1 MASKIQRQKGSVVI
15 EFALLLPLLLLILG
29 LIIDYGW
36 YFTNWIQLTNAVSA
50 GARAGIK
57 AEEGENPKDL
67 AKDVVNNNFWDSLQE
82 LRAEVKDSPSPRRIT
97 VTATYKYTPLM
108 GPFTES
114 LVPQTIKTSATMVFP

>member
-1 MASKIQRQKGSVVI
+1 MASMLRKQKGSVVV

-29 LIIDYGW
+29 LIIEYGW

-57 AEEGENPKDL
+57 AKEGEYPKDL
-67 AKDVVNNNFWDSLQE
+67 AENVVKDNFWDPLQVGVTE
-82 LRAEVKDSPSPRRIT
+82 EDSPHRIT
-97 VTATYKYTPLM
+97 VTATYNYTPLM

-114 LVPQTIKTSATMVFP
+114 LVPHTIKSSATMVFP

>member
-1 MASKIQRQKGSVVI
+1 MLRKRRGSVAI

-29 LIIDYGW
+29 LIVEYGW

-57 AEEGENPKDL
+57 AKEWEGEDPKIY
-67 AKDVVNNNFWDSLQE
+67 AQNVVVKNFWDPLQVVVTE
-82 LRAEVKDSPSPRRIT
+82 QDSPRRIT
-97 VTATYKYTPLM
+97 VKATYDYTPLM

-114 LVPQTIKTSATMVFP
+114 LVPDTIKSSATMVFP

>member
-1 MASKIQRQKGSVVI
+1 MASKLQKQKGSVLI

-36 YFTNWIQLTNAVSA
+36 YFTNWIELTNAVSA

-57 AEEGENPKDL
+57 AEEGEDPKDL
-67 AKDVVNNNFWDSLQE
+67 AKNIVNNNFWDSLQE
-82 LRAEVKDSPSPRRIT
+82 LKAEVKDSPRRIT
-97 VTATYKYTPLM
+97 VTATYNYTPLM

-114 LVPQTIKTSATMVFP
+114 LVPQAIKTKATMVFP

>member
-1 MASKIQRQKGSVVI
+1 MASKLHKQKGSVVV

-29 LIIDYGW
+29 LIIEYGW

-57 AEEGENPKDL
+57 AKEWEGEDPKDL
-67 AKDVVNNNFWDSLQE
+67 AENVVKNNFWDPLQVGVTE
-82 LRAEVKDSPSPRRIT
+82 EESPHRIK
-97 VTATYKYTPLM
+97 VTAIYNYTPLM

-114 LVPQTIKTSATMVFP
+114 LVPHTIKSSATMVFP

>member
-1 MASKIQRQKGSVVI
+1 MLRKRRGSVAI

-29 LIIDYGW
+29 LIVEYGW

-57 AEEGENPKDL
+57 AKEWEGEDPKIY
-67 AKDVVNNNFWDSLQE
+67 AQSVVVKNFWDPLQ
-82 LRAEVKDSPSPRRIT
+82 LVVTVQDSPRRIT
-97 VTATYKYTPLM
+97 VKATYDYTPLM

-114 LVPQTIKTSATMVFP
+114 LVPDTIKSSATMVFP

>member
-1 MASKIQRQKGSVVI
+1 MASKLQKQKGSVAI

-57 AEEGENPKDL
+57 AEEEENPEEL
-67 AKDVVNNNFWDSLQE
+67 AKDIVNNNFWDSLQV
-82 LRAEVKDSPSPRRIT
+82 LKAEVKDSPSPRRIT
-97 VTATYKYTPLM
+97 VTATYKYKALM

-114 LVPQTIKTSATMVFP
+114 LVPQTIKTRATMVFP

>member
-1 MASKIQRQKGSVVI
+1 MASKLQKQKGSVAI

-36 YFTNWIQLTNAVSA
+36 YFTNWIELTNAVSA

-57 AEEGENPKDL
+57 AKEWEGEDPEDF
-67 AKDVVNNNFWDSLQE
+67 AKNVVNDNFWDSLQVVVTE
-82 LRAEVKDSPSPRRIT
+82 EDSPRRIT
-97 VTATYKYTPLM
+97 VTATYNYTPLM
-108 GPFTES
+108 GAFTES

>member
-1 MASKIQRQKGSVVI
+1 MASKLQKQKGSVAI

-57 AEEGENPKDL
+57 AKEWEGEDPKDL
-67 AKDVVNNNFWDSLQE
+67 AENVVKNNFWDPLQVGVTE
-82 LRAEVKDSPSPRRIT
+82 EESPHRIK
-97 VTATYKYTPLM
+97 VTATYNYTPLM

-114 LVPQTIKTSATMVFP
+114 LVPHTIQSSATMVFP

>member
-1 MASKIQRQKGSVVI
+1 MASKLQKQKGSVAI

-57 AEEGENPKDL
+57 AEEGQEANL

-82 LRAEVKDSPSPRRIT
+82 LRAEVKDSPSPRRII
-97 VTATYKYTPLM
+97 VTATYNYTPLL

-114 LVPQTIKTSATMVFP
+114 LVPHTIKTSATMVFP

>member
-1 MASKIQRQKGSVVI
+1 MASKLQKQKGSVAI

-57 AEEGENPKDL
+57 AEEGQEANL
-67 AKDVVNNNFWDSLQE
+67 AKHIVNNNFWESLQE
-82 LRAEVKDSPSPRRIT
+82 LKAEVKDSPRRII
-97 VTATYKYTPLM
+97 VTATYNYTPLM

-114 LVPQTIKTSATMVFP
+114 LVPHTIKTKATMVFP

>member
-1 MASKIQRQKGSVVI
+1 MASKLQKQKGSVAI

-57 AEEGENPKDL
+57 AEQDPN
-67 AKDVVNNNFWDSLQE
+67 ATATATNVVNENFWDSVQISVTE
-82 LRAEVKDSPSPRRIT
+82 QDSPRRIT
-97 VTATYKYTPLM
+97 VTATYNYTPLM

-114 LVPQTIKTSATMVFP
+114 LVPQTIKTRATMVFP